1 MEEGGKLRTTVS
13 ITERTEVI
21 EMTAN
26 GIERVH
32 YRGRRGEKRSHEVKF
47 RLFATNATFSLQIF
61 VSTHTFKQD
70 YTYLYHHHH
79 HTQYTGID
87 TLISI
92 T

>member
-1 MEEGGKLRTTVS
+1 MEEGGKLRSTVS

-47 RLFATNATFSLQIF
+47 RLFATNATF
-61 VSTHTFKQD
+61 
-70 YTYLYHHHH
+70 
-79 HTQYTGID
+79 
-87 TLISI
+87 
-92 T
+92 